1 MIEKLIS
8 LVVLGIVSC
17 SLAFAENIEALK
29 KGKRVVTSNNLSVY
43 ISPDSILV
51 RAMGF
56 DNHS

>member
-1 MIEKLIS
+1 MIKKLIS

-29 KGKRVVTSNNLSVY
+29 KGKRVVASNNLSVY

-51 RAMGF
+51 RAI
-56 DNHS
+56 